1 MYRAARAEIAELEQ
15 RGAAVNRIRLD
26 YELKSRVARATERAR
41 ARKGGEAAQRA
52 KVEAARKLGLPIDEQ
67 GRVHYPDAQIEYSDE
82 MGVSGR
88 VSVEVTSEDYRA
100 RDIQAKA
107 AAGFA
112 LHANGRAA
120 GRKLGR
126 SLALDPEGSKRGG
139 GGGRR
144 KDDELFE
151 L

>member
-1 MYRAARAEIAELEQ
+1 M
-15 RGAAVNRIRLD
+15 GAA
-26 YELKSRVARATERAR
+26 
-41 ARKGGEAAQRA
+41 
-52 KVEAARKLGLPIDEQ
+52 
-67 GRVHYPDAQIEYSDE
+67 GRVN
-82 MGVSGR
+82 
-88 VSVEVTSEDYRA
+88 VEVTSGNYRGEH
-100 RDIQAKA
+100 IQTKA

-120 GRKLGR
+120 GRR
-126 SLALDPEGSKRGG
+126 LASSLDPDRGGKRG